1 MLATSLV
8 DNAQK
13 VHPIKKGTDI
23 WTVLTR
29 KKKKKNTRT
38 KILSEEGKSKPLKA
52 GEMA

>member
-29 KKKKKNTRT
+29 KKKKNTRT
-38 KILSEEGKSKPLKA
+38 KVLSEEGKSKPLKA